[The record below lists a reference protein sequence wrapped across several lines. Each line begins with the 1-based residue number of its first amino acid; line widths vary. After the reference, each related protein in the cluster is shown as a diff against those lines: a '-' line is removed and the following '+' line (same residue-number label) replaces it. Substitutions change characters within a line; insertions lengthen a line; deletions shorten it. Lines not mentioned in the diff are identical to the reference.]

1 MDPYITALH
10 LHSVLRWLVL
20 LAGLF
25 LVVKSIIGLAS
36 NGTYGKLDNIVSAS
50 FVGTLHL
57 QLLIGL
63 VLYFFLSPITES
75 ALADF
80 GGAMKNAE
88 LRFWAVEHL
97 TLMILGIVFA
107 QIGRTK
113 SKKQTEDKKKFES
126 LQVEVV
132 NIKSDVNEIKSMLNS
147 ITELLNK

>member
-20 LAGLF
+20 LAGIF
-25 LVVKSIIGLAS
+25 LVIKSIIGMTGNS
-36 NGTYGKLDNIVSAS
+36 TYGKLDNIVSAS

-75 ALADF
+75 ALANF
-80 GGAMKNAE
+80 GAAMKNAE
-88 LRFWAVEHL
+88 LRFWAVEHI
-97 TLMILGIVFA
+97 TLMILGIVIA

-113 SKKQTEDKKKFES
+113 SKKQSEDKKKFK
-126 LQVEVV
+126 LQAIFYGIAMVL
-132 NIKSDVNEIKSMLNS
+132 ILAGIPWDRF
-147 ITELLNK
+147 